1 MFPFNVKKIKRKLF
15 SKSVKQLS
23 GIPVKQQATSA
34 VMGNTHTLSGAAG
47 AHVTAKTHTP
57 RERERRAHTKRHRQ
71 TKKRKHRW
79 IKKDRQ
85 PDMRRKQQDVE
96 SNKELQREKRPRK
109 EEAASHLTLA
119 HGLFFLGFYL
129 LVQGFPSKQ
138 RLQHGTV
145 WDPPLLL

>member
-1 MFPFNVKKIKRKLF
+1 
-15 SKSVKQLS
+15 
-23 GIPVKQQATSA
+23 
-34 VMGNTHTLSGAAG
+34 
-47 AHVTAKTHTP
+47 
-57 RERERRAHTKRHRQ
+57 
-71 TKKRKHRW
+71 
-79 IKKDRQ
+79 
-85 PDMRRKQQDVE
+85 MRRKQQDVE